1 MDTVSVKT
9 DSQSICARGVGVGCI
24 PYLTVPYLTYTFY
37 EDGRGRTISF
47 PDATRHTSRLQ
58 PRLLRLAHGGPTTYL
73 FFIQFQYPHSDILT
87 LKKKAPVRLSSQ
99 PQASTR
105 EYMYHH
111 NLYESCRIRPCHFHI
126 SHISQFLCTLATGSV
141 TLYPKLY
148 LYISFLIFP
157 PICPHLQTKDKIRY
171 EDNDTKKKKACCL
184 RHLDEEEVLGCK

>member
-9 DSQSICARGVGVGCI
+9 DSKSICARGVGCI

-87 LKKKAPVRLSSQ
+87 LKKKHLSACHYAHKLL
-99 PQASTR
+99 PER
-105 EYMYHH
+105 YHHNHH

-126 SHISQFLCTLATGSV
+126 SHISQFFLHACDGVCNSLSET
-141 TLYPKLY
+141 
-148 LYISFLIFP
+148 ISIYFLP
-157 PICPHLQTKDKIRY
+157 DLPSDLSPSP
-171 EDNDTKKKKACCL
+171 
-184 RHLDEEEVLGCK
+184 DER

>member
-9 DSQSICARGVGVGCI
+9 DSQSICAECARGVGCI

-58 PRLLRLAHGGPTTYL
+58 PRLLRLAHGGHTTYL

-87 LKKKAPVRLSSQ
+87 LKKKAPVRLLSRL
-99 PQASTR
+99 QASTR
-105 EYMYHH
+105 EYLYHH

-126 SHISQFLCTLATGSV
+126 SHISQFFLHACDGVCNSLSET
-141 TLYPKLY
+141 
-148 LYISFLIFP
+148 ISIYFFP
-157 PICPHLQTKDKIRY
+157 DLPSDLSLPISRRKIRY
-171 EDNDTKKKKACCL
+171 DTRIMIRKKRLAAC
-184 RHLDEEEVLGCK
+184 DI